1 MTSDNLFVI
10 YYLCV
15 SKTAMC
21 RTYKCVT
28 YVAWITR
35 GIKTSVI
42 IRDKF
47 YKQMIKTKNK
57 QQKLSKHNS
66 YKKYINKIT
75 ELLRISKQ
83 TYYQKHFEE
92 NKNNFKKR
100 SLLLRK
106 PDYLKTPNLENLQ
119 VQMKSLI

>member
-1 MTSDNLFVI
+1 
-10 YYLCV
+10 
-15 SKTAMC
+15 
-21 RTYKCVT
+21 
-28 YVAWITR
+28 
-35 GIKTSVI
+35 
-42 IRDKF
+42 
-47 YKQMIKTKNK
+47 MIKTKNK

-66 YKKYINKIT
+66 YKKYINKT
-75 ELLRISKQ
+75 TAELLRISKQ

>member
-1 MTSDNLFVI
+1 
-10 YYLCV
+10 
-15 SKTAMC
+15 
-21 RTYKCVT
+21 
-28 YVAWITR
+28 
-35 GIKTSVI
+35 
-42 IRDKF
+42 
-47 YKQMIKTKNK
+47 MIKTKNK

-75 ELLRISKQ
+75 ELRISKQ